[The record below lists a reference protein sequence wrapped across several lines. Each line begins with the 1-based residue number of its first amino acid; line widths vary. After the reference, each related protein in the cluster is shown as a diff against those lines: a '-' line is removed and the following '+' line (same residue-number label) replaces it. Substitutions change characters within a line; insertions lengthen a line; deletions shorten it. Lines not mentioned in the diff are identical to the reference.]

1 LGKQLR
7 EERDRL
13 NAELAKIADDSDAK
27 IMEERLR
34 LEKLAEVQISNY
46 IKAGENKAEMLEA
59 EIRKLTELL
68 EMKSKSIQD
77 MNKTADLYREQS
89 NEQFAAL

>member
-1 LGKQLR
+1 MGKQLR